1 MPTKV
6 RESQQAH
13 GQSTER
19 RRGRRMNSRV
29 PVRLEWDDA
38 GGKRSSAEAHTRIIN
53 PYGCMVVLPHS
64 LVLEQRVLLRIPVL
78 VHLKD
83 KPKPIEGM
91 THTVSASGGMIIL
104 AQGLP
109 AGTKFTLE
117 NPRTQQ
123 KVEVNVPRPS
133 QINPEGALVP
143 VEFLAPAL

>member
-1 MPTKV
+1 VKPPQPGAKPGMHYAKPGQTPALRPALQRQPTA
-6 RESQQAH
+6 EQ
-13 GQSTER
+13 R
-19 RRGRRMNSRV
+19 RR
-29 PVRLEWDDA
+29 A
-38 GGKRSSAEAHTRIIN
+38 
-53 PYGCMVVLPHS
+53 
-64 LVLEQRVLLRIPVL
+64 QRVLLRIPVL

-143 VEFLAPAL
+143 VEFLAPALQFWNISFPPNIN